1 MVLDIDV
8 LLLLRDSGLLLLHTQ
23 TPDYYF
29 MHKPQTSWKICKSA
43 KLNWFHGIFPIGQ
56 CLLFPHCVVLVCVIR
71 CFCKRRPLIATTTGC
86 AVRYS
91 SRRPTTAFLQKW
103 HFYEGHGSR
112 FLATKSVSLFS
123 LKVRGKGHY
132 HDAILVSKVCLCK
145 DCSDYISELRTKIGW
160 IFPEWLLTFCK
171 KVFLAV
177 LVKNGNF
184 CIFTDVRDQTCS
196 THVQTLRQVSVKYFY
211 LGIVR
216 QGHSARKF
224 CRTFTLQ
231 IFPSNIFLTK
241 WKRKSTLN
249 IVLKIFLN

>member
-1 MVLDIDV
+1 MCCAG
-8 LLLLRDSGLLLLHTQ
+8 LRNLVFLQ
-23 TPDYYF
+23 TPAF
-29 MHKPQTSWKICKSA
+29 NSKC
-43 KLNWFHGIFPIGQ
+43 
-56 CLLFPHCVVLVCVIR
+56 
-71 CFCKRRPLIATTTGC
+71 TTGC

-196 THVQTLRQVSVKYFY
+196 WTYVQTLRQLFVKYFY

>member
-1 MVLDIDV
+1 MEFLQVGNLFAFSTLCCV
-8 LLLLRDSGLLLLHTQ
+8 GLR
-23 TPDYYF
+23 
-29 MHKPQTSWKICKSA
+29 
-43 KLNWFHGIFPIGQ
+43 N
-56 CLLFPHCVVLVCVIR
+56 VVLCY
-71 CFCKRRPLIATTTGC
+71 KRRPLIASTTGC

-160 IFPEWLLTFCK
+160 ILPEWFLTFCR

-177 LVKNGNF
+177 LVKNRNF

-196 THVQTLRQVSVKYFY
+196 THVQTLRQFFVKYFY
-211 LGIVR
+211 LGILR

-224 CRTFTLQ
+224 CRTFT
-231 IFPSNIFLTK
+231 
-241 WKRKSTLN
+241 
-249 IVLKIFLN
+249 